1 MPVTFEGPLPEDD
14 PIFSGGPMFVFKRPL
29 DEASDNDNVDLD
41 DPEIPSVQSE
51 VEHEV
56 VDEHGI

>member
-1 MPVTFEGPLPEDD
+1 LPDDD
-14 PIFSGGPMFVFKRPL
+14 PIFSGGTMFVFKRPL

-56 VDEHGI
+56 VDEDGI